1 MKRTILVMMIM
12 VLVSVFAF
20 AVSLENKLIIYT
32 CHGEEMPG
40 AFKQY
45 FEEAYPGVTV
55 EFLAMGAQDMYDRV
69 KAERSNP
76 QADIHGVDRQ
86 ISSCLK
92 SKMDYSRSSSIF

>member
-45 FEEAYPGVTV
+45 FEEA
-55 EFLAMGAQDMYDRV
+55 
-69 KAERSNP
+69 
-76 QADIHGVDRQ
+76 
-86 ISSCLK
+86 
-92 SKMDYSRSSSIF
+92 SRCNR